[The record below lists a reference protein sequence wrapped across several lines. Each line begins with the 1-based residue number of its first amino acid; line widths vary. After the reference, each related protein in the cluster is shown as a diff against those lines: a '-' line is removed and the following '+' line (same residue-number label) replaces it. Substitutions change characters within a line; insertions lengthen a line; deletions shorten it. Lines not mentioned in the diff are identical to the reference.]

1 MTTDEHKAYIRE
13 IAWEVAAELK
23 AELNKRID
31 ERIER
36 HELTCAG
43 KTSRRAVALLASII
57 SGLVA
62 LGTAILTFKIRD
74 NLSP

>member
-23 AELNKRID
+23 TELAKRID

-43 KTSRRAVALLASII
+43 KTSKRAMALLASII

-62 LGTAILTFKIRD
+62 LGSTILAFWIRD
-74 NLSP
+74 NVPK